1 MIEDSYEKALR
12 FYGSRTEEEVIY
24 KTTQRIGN
32 HTVTTYKKRKKVKKK
47 VKTIIFLYLSTFKSP
62 AYERGNQ
69 C

>member
-47 VKTIIFLYLSTFKSP
+47 VVYKL
-62 AYERGNQ
+62 
-69 C
+69 